1 MCDLSVVKE
10 FPQLTAMKQCVVG
23 ALIVKGFNFM
33 HNRYTTVKKV
43 QIFFKNKLNCT
54 K

>member
-1 MCDLSVVKE
+1 M
-10 FPQLTAMKQCVVG
+10 G

-33 HNRYTTVKKV
+33 HNRHTIGNHNRHTIGKKV
-43 QIFFKNKLNCT
+43 QIFLKDKLNCT

>member
-10 FPQLTAMKQCVVG
+10 FPPLFNGENAGAASERLCWG

-33 HNRYTTVKKV
+33 HNRHT
-43 QIFFKNKLNCT
+43 IGT
-54 K
+54 KG